1 MAAGGGRS
9 DSTGGGREREQSKG
23 NVLKEPHSRIA
34 EERTT
39 CRLVKRDVRNN
50 RSCEVRMSSVA
61 D

>member
-9 DSTGGGREREQSKG
+9 DSTGGGREKGAEQRY
-23 NVLKEPHSRIA
+23 VLKEPHSRIA